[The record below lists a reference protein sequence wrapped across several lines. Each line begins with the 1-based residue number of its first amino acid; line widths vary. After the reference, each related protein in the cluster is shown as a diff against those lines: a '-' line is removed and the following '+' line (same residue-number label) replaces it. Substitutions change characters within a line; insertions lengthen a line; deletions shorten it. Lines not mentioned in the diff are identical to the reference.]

1 MEQESQMIQG
11 TVLAV
16 IYQNPENGYCVLK
29 VRTEQSEAVTVVGV
43 IPMCVVGER
52 LAIIGRWTR
61 HQSFG
66 QQFEAEFL
74 ERLMPETTSEILAFL
89 SSRAVKGIGPKMA
102 EKIVSRFGEKS
113 LNVLEQDP
121 MQLTQIPGISE
132 KKAQEMSESFQK
144 QSGIRRLIEFLTIY
158 HLPAQLAVRLYRAY
172 GELAQEALRDDPY
185 LLTDSYYRADF
196 SQVDAFAI
204 ALGVSADDER
214 RVEAGILFELSYNLG
229 AGHTFIPQDK
239 LRTATCAL
247 LDLDG
252 EMIDAGM
259 LRLQEQGRM
268 ELSQIAGLTACYLPE
283 LYEAETYVCRRIL
296 SMADGEYP
304 EPGRID
310 DLVAEIENRQGIDY
324 APEQRSAIRAAAS
337 RQLLIVTGGPGTGK
351 TTVMSGILRLFD
363 ALEAEPNY
371 LYRGSYRAASGGHS
385 DEERRLLAKYR
396 DLPLSGRQTVH
407 TLVDALTEMTDDLR
421 TAVPAAERRV
431 IPLYTSPA
439 AAGFAAP
446 VFGEDYEL
454 IPVTGDVPPG
464 AELAVRIQGDSMAPV
479 IADGAVVYVNH
490 DPVQSGDVGIFCVDG
505 DMLCKQYYRDPLGM
519 VYLFSLN
526 RKRADMDVIFHRGS
540 GRSLT
545 CFGRVMLHAQ
555 PLPEGHI

>member
-1 MEQESQMIQG
+1 M
-11 TVLAV
+11 
-16 IYQNPENGYCVLK
+16 
-29 VRTEQSEAVTVVGV
+29 
-43 IPMCVVGER
+43 
-52 LAIIGRWTR
+52 
-61 HQSFG
+61 SFG
-66 QQFEAEFL
+66 EHMRRRREEL
-74 ERLMPETTSEILAFL
+74 
-89 SSRAVKGIGPKMA
+89 G
-102 EKIVSRFGEKS
+102 
-113 LNVLEQDP
+113 
-121 MQLTQIPGISE
+121 LTRQ
-132 KKAQEMSESFQK
+132 
-144 QSGIRRLIEFLTIY
+144 
-158 HLPAQLAVRLYRAY
+158 QLADR
-172 GELAQEALRDDPY
+172 
-185 LLTDSYYRADF
+185 
-196 SQVDAFAI
+196 
-204 ALGVSADDER
+204 LGVSVSAVGNYET
-214 RVEAGILFELSYNLG
+214 GIS
-229 AGHTFIPQDK
+229 
-239 LRTATCAL
+239 
-247 LDLDG
+247 
-252 EMIDAGM
+252 
-259 LRLQEQGRM
+259 
-268 ELSQIAGLTACYLPE
+268 
-283 LYEAETYVCRRIL
+283 
-296 SMADGEYP
+296 
-304 EPGRID
+304 
-310 DLVAEIENRQGIDY
+310 
-324 APEQRSAIRAAAS
+324 APKEEV
-337 RQLLIVTGGPGTGK
+337 L
-351 TTVMSGILRLFD
+351 LRLFD